1 MARRTFK
8 EWTKLMSYFSE
19 KENLRVSLCTI
30 AYNEES
36 VLNGLFR
43 DFSEQSYPHDKIEI
57 ILVDNAS
64 TDNTKAMMK
73 EFARTDYGFESVKLV
88 DSTNKNQATAWNEAL
103 MHATGDIII
112 RVDAHSKI
120 PRYFVAKN
128 VFEIN
133 EGEDIVGGGRPNT
146 TDGMTPWKL
155 TLLAAEES
163 LFGSSV
169 ADYRRAPG
177 QKIYLDSLFHAAYK
191 REVFEKVGGFN
202 EDLGRTEDNELHYR
216 MRMAGYKF
224 CCCPEII
231 SFQHTRNTLRAMIKQ
246 KYGNGYWIGLTSG
259 VCFKC
264 LNYFHFIPFVF
275 VMALLFSL
283 LLWLLG
289 NPTLFAVIIAMYSMF
304 NLVNTVGCL
313 MLKKPNLLFLTL
325 PFIFPVLHISY
336 GVGTLVGLIKMP
348 FWKKELDDTAEK
360 RIEMVKQ
367 AIKKNTKKKDDFFF
381 ED

>member
-8 EWTKLMSYFSE
+8 EWTKHMSYFSE
-19 KENLRVSLCTI
+19 TEKLRVSLCTI

-177 QKIYLDSLFHAAYK
+177 QKIYLDSLFHAAYN

-216 MRMAGYKF
+216 MRMAGYRF

-283 LLWLLG
+283 LLWLFG
-289 NPTLFAVIIAMYSMF
+289 NPTLFAVIIAMYTMF

-313 MLKKPNLLFLTL
+313 MLKKPNPLFLTL
-325 PFIFPVLHISY
+325 PFIFPILHISY
-336 GVGTLVGLIKMP
+336 GIGTLVGLVKMP
-348 FWKKELDDTAEK
+348 MWKKSLDDTSEK

>member
-1 MARRTFK
+1 
-8 EWTKLMSYFSE
+8 MSYFSTNE
-19 KENLRVSLCTI
+19 EMRVSLCTI

-43 DFSEQSYPHDKIEI
+43 DFSEQSYPHNKIEI
-57 ILVDNAS
+57 IMVNNAS
-64 TDNTKAMMK
+64 TDNTRAMME
-73 EFARTDYGFESVKLV
+73 EFQNTDYGFESVKLV

-103 MHATGDIII
+103 MQATGDIII

-120 PRYFVAKN
+120 PRHFVAKN
-128 VFEIN
+128 VFEIS

-146 TDGMTPWKL
+146 TDGMSRWKF

-177 QKIYLDSLFHAAYK
+177 QKLYLDSLFHAAYK

-216 MRMAGYKF
+216 MRMAGYRF

-231 SFQHTRNTLRAMIKQ
+231 SFQHTRNSLRKMMKQ

-259 VCFKC
+259 VCMKC

-275 VMALLFSL
+275 VMAIIFSL

-289 NPTLFAVIIAMYSMF
+289 NPTLFAIIVAMYTMF

-313 MLKKPNLLFLTL
+313 VLKKPNWMFLLL
-325 PFIFPVLHISY
+325 PFIFPLLHISY
-336 GVGTLVGLIKMP
+336 GIGTLVGLVKMP
-348 FWKKELDDTAEK
+348 KWKKNLTDESDK
-360 RIEMVKQ
+360 RIEMVKE
-367 AIKKNTKKKDDFFF
+367 AIRKNTVKKD
-381 ED
+381 EYEL

>member
-1 MARRTFK
+1 MN
-8 EWTKLMSYFSE
+8 YFSTNE
-19 KENLRVSLCTI
+19 DLRVSLCTI

-73 EFARTDYGFESVKLV
+73 EFQKTDYGFESVKIF

-103 MHATGDIII
+103 LHATGDIII

-231 SFQHTRNTLRAMIKQ
+231 SFQHTRSTLRKMIKQ

-275 VMALLFSL
+275 VMAVLFSL
-283 LLWLLG
+283 LLWIMG
-289 NPTLFAVIIAMYSMF
+289 NPTLFAIIMAMYSMF

-313 MLKKPNLLFLTL
+313 MLKKPNWLFLLL
-325 PFIFPVLHISY
+325 PFIFPILHISY
-336 GVGTLVGLIKMP
+336 GIGTLVGLVKMP
-348 FWKKELDDTAEK
+348 FWRRKLDDTSEK
-360 RIEMVKQ
+360 RIEMVKE
-367 AIKKNTKKKDDFFF
+367 AIRKNTVKTDNFRL

>member
-1 MARRTFK
+1 MN
-8 EWTKLMSYFSE
+8 YFSTQE
-19 KENLRVSLCTI
+19 DLRVSLCTI
-30 AYNEES
+30 AYNEEA

-64 TDNTKAMMK
+64 TDNTKKMME
-73 EFARTDYGFESVKLV
+73 EFKNTDYGFERVVIV

-103 MHATGDIII
+103 LHATGDIII

-120 PRYFVAKN
+120 PRHFVAKN
-128 VFEIN
+128 VFNIN

-146 TDGMTPWKL
+146 TDGMSSWKF

-169 ADYRRAPG
+169 ADYRRAPA
-177 QKIYLDSLFHAAYK
+177 QKEYHDSLFHAAYK

-231 SFQHTRNTLRAMIKQ
+231 SFQHTRNTLRKMIKQ
-246 KYGNGYWIGLTSG
+246 KYGNGYWIGLTVG
-259 VCFKC
+259 VCPKC

-275 VMALLFSL
+275 VIALLLSI
-283 LLWLLG
+283 LLWVVW
-289 NPTLFAVIIAMYSMF
+289 NPVFFAILTAMYTMF

-313 MLKKPNLLFLTL
+313 VLKKPNIKFLLL
-325 PFIFPVLHISY
+325 PFIFPILHISY
-336 GVGTLVGLIKMP
+336 GIGTLVGLIKMP
-348 FWKKELDDTAEK
+348 FWRKNLDDTSER
-360 RIEMVKQ
+360 RIQMVKD
-367 AIKKNTKKKDDFFF
+367 AIKKNTVKGNLV
-381 ED
+381 

>member
-1 MARRTFK
+1 
-8 EWTKLMSYFSE
+8 MSYFSNDQ
-19 KENLRVSLCTI
+19 NLRVSLCTI
-30 AYNEES
+30 AYNEEA

-64 TDNTKAMMK
+64 TDNTKQMME
-73 EFARTDYGFESVKLV
+73 EFANSEYGFESVKIV

-103 MHATGDIII
+103 MHATGDVII

-120 PRYFVAKN
+120 PRHFVAKN
-128 VFEIN
+128 VFNIN

-146 TDGMTPWKL
+146 TDGMTSWKF

-231 SFQHTRNTLRAMIKQ
+231 SFQHTRNTLRKMIKQ
-246 KYGNGYWIGLTSG
+246 KYGNGYWIGLTTG
-259 VCFKC
+259 VCRQC
-264 LNYFHFIPFVF
+264 LNYFHYIPFVF
-275 VMALLFSL
+275 LMALLFSI
-283 LLWLLG
+283 LLWILG
-289 NPTLFAVIIAMYSMF
+289 NPTLFAIIIAMYSMF
-304 NLVNTVGCL
+304 NIVNTVGCL
-313 MLKKPNLLFLTL
+313 ILKKPNIKFLLL
-325 PFIFPVLHISY
+325 PFIFPILHLSY
-336 GVGTLVGLIKMP
+336 GVGTLVGLIKLP
-348 FWKKELDDTAEK
+348 FWKKKLDGSSQE
-360 RIEMVKQ
+360 RIEQVRQ
-367 AIKKNTKKKDDFFF
+367 AVIKNTVKNKENTTD
-381 ED
+381 

>member
-1 MARRTFK
+1 
-8 EWTKLMSYFSE
+8 MSYFSTNE
-19 KENLRVSLCTI
+19 EMRVSLCTI

-43 DFSEQSYPHDKIEI
+43 DFSEQSYPHNKIEI

-64 TDNTKAMMK
+64 TDGTKQMMQ
-73 EFARTDYGFESVKLV
+73 EFANTDYGFESVKLV

-103 MHATGDIII
+103 MQATGDIII

-120 PRYFVAKN
+120 PRHFVAKN
-128 VFEIN
+128 VFEIS

-146 TDGMTPWKL
+146 TDGMSNWKF

-216 MRMAGYKF
+216 MRMAGYRF

-231 SFQHTRNTLRAMIKQ
+231 SFQHTRNTLRKMIKQ
-246 KYGNGYWIGLTSG
+246 KYGNGYWIGLTTG

-275 VMALLFSL
+275 VCALIFSL
-283 LLWLLG
+283 LLWIIFG
-289 NPTLFAVIIAMYSMF
+289 QPVLFAVIIAMYLMF

-313 MLKKPNLLFLTL
+313 MLKKPPNLMFLLL

-336 GVGTLVGLIKMP
+336 GIGTMVGLIKMP
-348 FWKKELDDTAEK
+348 FWKKKLSNTSQE

-367 AIKKNTKKKDDFFF
+367 AITKNTVKPMSDKFFW
-381 ED
+381 EE

>member
-1 MARRTFK
+1 
-8 EWTKLMSYFSE
+8 MSYFSE

-348 FWKKELDDTAEK
+348 FWKKKLDDTAEK

>member
-1 MARRTFK
+1 
-8 EWTKLMSYFSE
+8 MSYFSNT
-19 KENLRVSLCTI
+19 ENMRVSLCTI
-30 AYNEES
+30 AYNEEA

-73 EFARTDYGFESVKLV
+73 EFQKTDYGFESVKLV

-128 VFEIN
+128 VFEIS

-275 VMALLFSL
+275 VMAVIFSL
-283 LLWLLG
+283 FLWLLG
-289 NPTLFAVIIAMYSMF
+289 NPTLFAIIFAMYSMF

-313 MLKKPNLLFLTL
+313 MLKKPNPLFLTL

-336 GVGTLVGLIKMP
+336 GIGTLVGLAKMP
-348 FWKKELDDTAEK
+348 FWKKKLDDTSEK
-360 RIEMVKQ
+360 RIEMVKE
-367 AIKKNTKKKDDFFF
+367 AIRKNTVKNDDLFL
-381 ED
+381 DD

>member
-8 EWTKLMSYFSE
+8 EWTKHMSYFSE
-19 KENLRVSLCTI
+19 TEKLRVSLCTI

-216 MRMAGYKF
+216 MRMAGYRF

-283 LLWLLG
+283 LLWLFG
-289 NPTLFAVIIAMYSMF
+289 NPTLFAVIIAMYTMF

-313 MLKKPNLLFLTL
+313 MLKKPNPLFLTL
-325 PFIFPVLHISY
+325 PFIFPILHISY
-336 GVGTLVGLIKMP
+336 GIGTLVGLVKMP
-348 FWKKELDDTAEK
+348 MWKKSLDDTSEK

>member
-1 MARRTFK
+1 MK
-8 EWTKLMSYFSE
+8 YFSTSE
-19 KENLRVSLCTI
+19 DLRVSICTI

-43 DFSEQSYPHDKIEI
+43 DFREQSYPHDKIEI
-57 ILVDNAS
+57 VMVNNAS
-64 TDNTKAMMK
+64 TDNTRKMME
-73 EFARTDYGFESVKLV
+73 EFMNTDYGFESVKLV

-112 RVDAHSKI
+112 RIDAHSKI
-120 PRYFVAKN
+120 PRHFVAKN
-128 VFEIN
+128 VFEIT

-146 TDGMTPWKL
+146 TDGMSSWKL

-191 REVFEKVGGFN
+191 REVFAKVGGFN

-216 MRMAGYKF
+216 MRQAGYKF

-231 SFQHTRNTLRAMIKQ
+231 SFQHTRGTLKKMIRQ
-246 KYGNGYWIGLTSG
+246 KYGNGYWIGLTVG
-259 VCFKC
+259 VCKEC

-275 VMALLFSL
+275 VIALLFSL
-283 LLWLLG
+283 GLWILG
-289 NPTLFAVIIAMYSMF
+289 NPTLFAVIVAMYTMF

-313 MLKKPNLLFLTL
+313 VLKKPQIQFLLL
-325 PFIFPVLHISY
+325 PIIFPILHISY
-336 GVGTLVGLIKMP
+336 GIGTIVGLIKMP
-348 FWKKELDDTAEK
+348 KWKKSLDDTSAK
-360 RIEMVKQ
+360 RIQMVKE
-367 AIKKNTKKKDDFFF
+367 AIAKNTVNH
-381 ED
+381 EE

>member
-1 MARRTFK
+1 
-8 EWTKLMSYFSE
+8 MSYFSE
-19 KENLRVSLCTI
+19 TEKLRVSLCTI

-177 QKIYLDSLFHAAYK
+177 QKIYLDSLFHAAYN

-216 MRMAGYKF
+216 MRMAGYRF

-283 LLWLLG
+283 LLWLFG
-289 NPTLFAVIIAMYSMF
+289 NPTLFAVIIAMYTMF

-313 MLKKPNLLFLTL
+313 MLKKPNPLFLTL
-325 PFIFPVLHISY
+325 PFIFPILHISY
-336 GVGTLVGLIKMP
+336 GIGTLVGLVKMP
-348 FWKKELDDTAEK
+348 MWKKSLDDTSEK

>member
-1 MARRTFK
+1 MK
-8 EWTKLMSYFSE
+8 YFSTSE
-19 KENLRVSLCTI
+19 DLRVSLCTI

-43 DFSEQSYPHDKIEI
+43 DFREQSYPHDKIEI
-57 ILVDNAS
+57 IMVNNAS
-64 TDNTKAMMK
+64 TDNTRKMME
-73 EFARTDYGFESVKLV
+73 EFMNTDYGFESIKLV

-112 RVDAHSKI
+112 RIDAHSKI
-120 PRYFVAKN
+120 PRHFVAKN
-128 VFEIN
+128 VFEIT

-146 TDGMTPWKL
+146 TDGMSSWKL

-191 REVFEKVGGFN
+191 REVFAKVGGFN

-216 MRMAGYKF
+216 MRMAGYRF

-231 SFQHTRNTLRAMIKQ
+231 SFQHTRGTLKKMIKQ
-246 KYGNGYWIGLTSG
+246 KYGNGYWIGLTTG
-259 VCFKC
+259 VCRQC

-275 VMALLFSL
+275 VMALIFSIL
-283 LLWLLG
+283 IWILG
-289 NPTLFAVIIAMYSMF
+289 NATLFAIIVAMYTMF

-313 MLKKPNLLFLTL
+313 VLKKPQIQFLLL
-325 PFIFPVLHISY
+325 PFIFPMLHISY
-336 GVGTLVGLIKMP
+336 GIGTLVGLIKMP
-348 FWKKELDDTAEK
+348 KWKKSLDDTSEK
-360 RIEMVKQ
+360 RIKMVKE
-367 AIKKNTKKKDDFFF
+367 AIVKNTVENK
-381 ED
+381 E